1 MANIEIFKKFGIS
14 SVAYSVTYSAS
25 LNVFTGN
32 GYTSAVI
39 KVSSSH
45 PTTSSTKTRI
55 NFST

>member
-1 MANIEIFKKFGIS
+1 MANIEIFKKFGVS
-14 SVAYSVTYSAS
+14 SVASNVTYSAS

-39 KVSSSH
+39 KVSSSYL
-45 PTTSSTKTRI
+45 TASSTKTRI